1 MKCFYIFLFIVL
13 FPVISFSETIFLK
26 DSTIIITN
34 IYWEENNQKIGYF
47 SDGKAKYISKDLID
61 WKKTEEKNSLVNT
74 KKYNINSSS
83 NKEILDGDILV
94 GEMNLYLKSLNIIAK
109 YGSPETLSETN
120 DYRWVAFFP
129 KGDFT
134 IITDKKRN
142 RILRVIDG
150 KGIQ

>member
-1 MKCFYIFLFIVL
+1 
-13 FPVISFSETIFLK
+13 LK
-26 DSTIIITN
+26 DSTIINTN
-34 IYWEENNQKIGYF
+34 IYWEENNEKIGYF

-61 WKKTEEKNSLVNT
+61 WKKTEEKNNLTTT
-74 KKYNINSSS
+74 KKNNRNSSF
-83 NKEILDGDILV
+83 NREILDGNILV

-120 DYRWVAFFP
+120 NYRWVAFFP

-142 RILRVIDG
+142 KILRVIDG
-150 KGIQ
+150 KGLK